1 MSGVVF
7 SFSYPAVSIGTYNK
21 VIASYT
27 LSDNNVGSWLT
38 NNLPYSSFDAYDITS
53 SDYTTWKDASFA
65 TTLAYDGSTNIESF
79 ASDSSLAVTV
89 VLTDRMQETGQ
100 STYTQTITVQIAE
113 APTFA

>member
-21 VIASYT
+21 VLASYT

-38 NNLPYSSFDAYDITS
+38 KNLPYSSFDAYDITS

-65 TTLAYDGSTNIESF
+65 TALAYDGSTNIESF

-89 VLTDRMQETGQ
+89 VLTDRMQETG
-100 STYTQTITVQIAE
+100 
-113 APTFA
+113 